1 MRDIKKIIIHCSATK
16 EGQDISVEN
25 IRYWHVEENG
35 WSDIG
40 YHFIVDING
49 FLHEGRDID
58 IHGAHTKGENKDSV
72 GICYIGGLSEDMA
85 WKDTRNKR
93 QKDTLEI
100 IIKYIKNLY
109 PEAKVYGHNDF
120 SEKDC
125 PCFDAKEEYKH
136 L

>member
-1 MRDIKKIIIHCSATK
+1 
-16 EGQDISVEN
+16 
-25 IRYWHVEENG
+25 
-35 WSDIG
+35 
-40 YHFIVDING
+40 
-49 FLHEGRDID
+49 
-58 IHGAHTKGENKDSV
+58 
-72 GICYIGGLSEDMA
+72 MA

>member
-58 IHGAHTKGENKDSV
+58 IQGAHTYGANKGSV
-72 GICYIGGLSEDMA
+72 GVCYIGGLSEDMA

-125 PCFDAKEEYKH
+125 PCFDAKEEYKN

>member
-58 IHGAHTKGENKDSV
+58 IQGAHTKGENKDSV

-109 PEAKVYGHNDF
+109 SEAKVYGHNDF

-125 PCFDAKEEYKH
+125 PCFNAKEEYKH

>member
-58 IHGAHTKGENKDSV
+58 IQGAHTKGENKDSV

-109 PEAKVYGHNDF
+109 PGAKVYGHNDF

>member
-58 IHGAHTKGENKDSV
+58 IQGAHTKGENKDSV